1 MEREGVLL
9 LTRIVPRGSELGSP
23 PAKPGSQRLW
33 GEPLALGVSL
43 LLLGALQVALGAALL
58 GALGEPLGG
67 QLGAPVGTGAT
78 LLVSGA
84 LLVALAQGPSVG
96 RARAALAL
104 GIVAAVVSLLVLGL
118 QALLLP
124 HGCPTCGHLGPAAQE
139 AVLGAQALLMTSS
152 AGGAALALTGA
163 VAAAR
168 GGASRGGDPIVI
180 YQTALPGQG
189 AGLGEAPPPG
199 AVNQ

>member
-33 GEPLALGVSL
+33 GEPLALG
-43 LLLGALQVALGAALL
+43 
-58 GALGEPLGG
+58 
-67 QLGAPVGTGAT
+67 